1 MTKTW
6 SLANF
11 LLLLSC
17 VPSSGQINSNAY
29 RALLNTLYKK
39 TVPLVSCEE
48 SQNVRSTQFLDSR
61 ARAEFNVSHIAD
73 ARWVGYDDF
82 SMDRV
87 KDLDKDQPII
97 IYCSV
102 GVRSER
108 IGKRLLDAGFTDVRN
123 LYGSLFEWVNQGYPI
138 VDANG
143 RPTQKVHAYSPTWGM
158 WLNKGEKVFNEE

>member
-1 MTKTW
+1 MMKTW
-6 SLANF
+6 SLTNF
-11 LLLLSC
+11 LLVLFC
-17 VPSSGQINSNAY
+17 VPSFGQITSGAY
-29 RALLNTLYKK
+29 RAVLNTLYKK

-48 SQNVRSTQFLDSR
+48 AQNVRSTQFLDSR
-61 ARAEFNVSHIAD
+61 ALSEFKVSHIAN

-87 KDLDKDQPII
+87 KDLSKDQSII

-123 LYGSLFEWVNQGYPI
+123 LHGSLFEWVNQGYPI
-138 VDANG
+138 VDATNH
-143 RPTQKVHAYSPTWGM
+143 PTLKVHAYSPAWGI
-158 WLNKGEKVFNEE
+158 WLHKGEKVYE

>member
-1 MTKTW
+1 MKKAW
-6 SLANF
+6 SLINF

-17 VPSSGQINSNAY
+17 APSSGQINSNAY
-29 RALLNTLYKK
+29 RAVLKTLYKE
-39 TVPLVSCEE
+39 TVPLISCEE
-48 SQNVRSTQFLDSR
+48 ARKMRSAQFLDSR
-61 ARAEFNVSHIAD
+61 ARPEFNVSHIAN

-82 SMDRV
+82 SLDRV
-87 KDLDKDQPII
+87 KDLDKDQPIV

-138 VDANG
+138 VDLDG
-143 RPTQKVHAYSPTWGM
+143 RPTQKVHAYSPAWGV
-158 WLNKGEKVFNEE
+158 WLNKGEKVYE

>member
-6 SLANF
+6 ALTNF
-11 LLLLSC
+11 LLLISC
-17 VPSSGQINSNAY
+17 MPSLGQINSKAY

-39 TVPLVSCEE
+39 TVPLVSCEAAQKV
-48 SQNVRSTQFLDSR
+48 SSTQFLDSR
-61 ARAEFNVSHIAD
+61 ALAEFNVSHIAD

-87 KDLDKDQPII
+87 QDLDKNQPII

-102 GVRSER
+102 GARSER

-123 LYGSLFEWVNQGYPI
+123 LNGSLFEWVNQGYPI

-143 RPTQKVHAYSPTWGM
+143 HPTQKVHAYSPAWGM
-158 WLNKGEKVFNEE
+158 WLNKGEKVYN

>member
-6 SLANF
+6 ALTNF

-17 VPSSGQINSNAY
+17 LPASGQINSKAY
-29 RALLNTLYKK
+29 RTLLHTLYKK
-39 TVPLVSCEE
+39 TVPLVSCEA
-48 SQNVRSTQFLDSR
+48 SQKTASTQFLDSR
-61 ARAEFNVSHIAD
+61 ALAEFNVSHIAN

-82 SMDRV
+82 SLERV
-87 KDLDKDQPII
+87 QDLDKNQPII
-97 IYCSV
+97 IYCSI

-123 LYGSLFEWVNQGYPI
+123 LNGSLFEWVNQGYPI

-143 RPTQKVHAYSPTWGM
+143 RPTQKVHAYSPAWGM
-158 WLNKGEKVFNEE
+158 WLSKGEKVYN

>member
-6 SLANF
+6 ALANF

-17 VPSSGQINSNAY
+17 VPSSGQINSKAY

-39 TVPLVSCEE
+39 TVPLVSCEA
-48 SQNVRSTQFLDSR
+48 SQKVHATQFLDSR
-61 ARAEFNVSHIAD
+61 ALAEFNVSHIAD

-102 GVRSER
+102 GVRSEQ

-138 VDANG
+138 VDTNG
-143 RPTQKVHAYSPTWGM
+143 YPTQKVHAYSPAWGM
-158 WLNKGEKVFNEE
+158 WLKKGEKVY